1 MHITVSKED
10 VATIPKGGA
19 RCLSGLDDSKKAVPI
34 IVHRGVDG
42 ISFRAC
48 LNKCSH
54 MGARFAPDIEEFG
67 TLKCV
72 MHGWK
77 LNPGTMT
84 YDAKTCPDG
93 ATVGPQPELEVVKN
107 ADGSLTLKAG
117 ESCCIA

>member
-1 MHITVSKED
+1 MSITVSTED
-10 VATIPKGGA
+10 VASIPKGGA
-19 RCLSGLDDSKKAVPI
+19 RCLSGLDASKKAVPI
-34 IVHRGVDG
+34 IVHRGSDG
-42 ISFRAC
+42 FSFRAC

-84 YDAKTCPDG
+84 YDVKTCPDG
-93 ATVGPQPELEVVKN
+93 AKVEPQPELEVSKN

>member
-1 MHITVSKED
+1 MQIIVSKED

-19 RCLSGLDDSKKAVPI
+19 RCLSGLDDSKKSVPI
-34 IVHRGVDG
+34 IVHRGGDG

-84 YDAKTCPDG
+84 YDTKTCPDG
-93 ATVGPQPELEVVKN
+93 ATAGPQPELEVAKN